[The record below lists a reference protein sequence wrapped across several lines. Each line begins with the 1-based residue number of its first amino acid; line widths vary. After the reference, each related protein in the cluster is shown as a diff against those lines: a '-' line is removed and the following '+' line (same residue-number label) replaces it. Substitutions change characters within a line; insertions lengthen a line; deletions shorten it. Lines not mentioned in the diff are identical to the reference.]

1 MRGLTLIEVLLALG
15 IAAVVIVG
23 AVAFYNN
30 ASNTTKMNE
39 AKAQIQTIGG
49 GIKTLYASQSSYSS
63 VSTNVVVNAGIAPQN
78 AIDGNQLINPWGGAT
93 IVSGAARTFEIRM
106 EEVPNDACVNILS
119 SGILNEGNIIS
130 MRVGATTFTNDAD
143 PALAVTSCNA
153 GSNAVR
159 FTIR

>member
-1 MRGLTLIEVLLALG
+1 MKISTFSKKMRGLTLIEVLLALG

-49 GIKTLYASQSSYSS
+49 GIKTLY
-63 VSTNVVVNAGIAPQN
+63 AGIAPQN